1 MRLLLLFRERWFL
14 ERRSVVGTAMMMIG
28 NFVYIYIWNFAL
40 FLVVF
45 RF

>member
-1 MRLLLLFRERWFL
+1 MRLLLLFRERRFL

-28 NFVYIYIWNFAL
+28 TPVYIWNFAL